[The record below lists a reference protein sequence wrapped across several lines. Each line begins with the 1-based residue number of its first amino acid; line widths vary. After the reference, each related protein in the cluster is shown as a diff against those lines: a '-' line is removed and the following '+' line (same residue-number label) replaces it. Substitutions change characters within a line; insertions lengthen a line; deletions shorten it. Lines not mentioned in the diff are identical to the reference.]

1 MAKTKFFVNVGR
13 ILLSLAFLSILGAW
27 WTQLT
32 GGDLFGLSQ
41 QHLFN
46 DAMALSLLGI
56 GSLVDGKIHR
66 EAGE

>member
-1 MAKTKFFVNVGR
+1 MKKAKFFVKAGR
-13 ILLSLAFLSILGAW
+13 VLLSLAFLSLLGVW

-32 GGDLFGLSQ
+32 GDTLFGLTQ

-46 DAMALSLLGI
+46 DAIALSLLGI
-56 GSLVDGKIHR
+56 GSLVDSKIHR